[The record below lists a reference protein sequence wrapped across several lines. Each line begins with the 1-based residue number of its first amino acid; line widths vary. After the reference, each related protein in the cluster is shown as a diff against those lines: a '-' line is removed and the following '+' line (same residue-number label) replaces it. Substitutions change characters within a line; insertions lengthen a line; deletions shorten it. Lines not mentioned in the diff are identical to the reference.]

1 MFTVCPFRNNLSY
14 FIARLAER
22 EGWVVRP
29 GSGAGCNVMLG
40 LGTTLTTLLHT
51 PDSGHQH
58 SFTIPPH
65 SHTQFPGT
73 GTAIFNHI

>member
-40 LGTTLTTLLHT
+40 LGSWVLH
-51 PDSGHQH
+51 
-58 SFTIPPH
+58 
-65 SHTQFPGT
+65 
-73 GTAIFNHI
+73 